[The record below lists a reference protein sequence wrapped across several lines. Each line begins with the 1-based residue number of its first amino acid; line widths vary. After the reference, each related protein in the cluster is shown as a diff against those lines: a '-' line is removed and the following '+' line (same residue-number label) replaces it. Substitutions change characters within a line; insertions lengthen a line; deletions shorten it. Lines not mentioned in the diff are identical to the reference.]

1 MDLHVRPF
9 TLTLSEPFVIS
20 RSADEEAEV
29 VQVAIAHDGVV
40 GYGEAAPDP
49 HYGESV
55 PGAIEFCERAAADLG
70 DDPFAI
76 EAILG
81 RVAARGDQMAARCA
95 IDSALLRPGR
105 QALRAAA
112 VADPRARPRHDPAD
126 VVHDQHRHGGGDG
139 RPRPPGRRLPR
150 AEDQGGRPRRP
161 GARAGR
167 PRRGAGRADPR
178 RRQRGLDGRV
188 HARHLPGAGRAQRR
202 ADRAAAAGRRRRGVR
217 GAAPDAAADPD
228 RARRELPH
236 AARRRGGVGARR
248 RRQHQAD
255 QVGRHPRGAAD
266 DPRRPGARPAD
277 HARAA

>member
-76 EAILG
+76 EAVLG
-81 RVAARGDQMAARCA
+81 RVASRGDQMAAAARSTRRCTTWSA
-95 IDSALLRPGR
+95 SSAASRCGGSSGSTGTIPPTSYTISIDTVEGTADRAR
-105 QALRAAA
+105 RAAGYHA
-112 VADPRARPRHDPAD
+112 LKIKVGGPDDLERVR
-126 VVHDQHRHGGGDG
+126 VV
-139 RPRPPGRRLPR
+139 
-150 AEDQGGRPRRP
+150 
-161 GARAGR
+161 
-167 PRRGAGRADPR
+167 RGEAPDA
-178 RRQRGLDGRV
+178 LIRV
-188 HARHLPGAGRAQRR
+188 DANEAWTVEFDARHLPGAGRAQRR
-202 ADRAAAAGRRRRGVR
+202 ADRAAAAAVRRRRR
-217 GAAPDAAADPD
+217 TRSCTRMQPADPD

-236 AARRRGGVGARR
+236 AARRRGGVA
-248 RRQHQAD
+248 
-255 QVGRHPRGAAD
+255 GAAT
-266 DPRRPGARPAD
+266 ASTSS
-277 HARAA
+277 

>member
-76 EAILG
+76 EAVLG
-81 RVAARGDQMAARCA
+81 RVASRGDQMAARCA
-95 IDSALLRPGR
+95 IDSAL
-105 QALRAAA
+105 
-112 VADPRARPRHDPAD
+112 HDLVGKLCGQPLW
-126 VVHDQHRHGGGDG
+126 RI
-139 RPRPPGRRLPR
+139 L
-150 AEDQGGRPRRP
+150 
-161 GARAGR
+161 
-167 PRRGAGRADPR
+167 
-178 RRQRGLDGRV
+178 GLDHGTIPPTSYTISIDTV
-188 HARHLPGAGRAQRR
+188 EGT
-202 ADRAAAAGRRRRGVR
+202 ADRARRAAGYHALKIKVGGPDDLERVRVVR
-217 GAAPDAAADPD
+217 GEAPDALIRVDANEAWTIEFTRDICPELVALNVELIEQPLPSSAVDAYEELHADAPADPD

-266 DPRRPGARPAD
+266 DPRRPRRWACGSCSGA
-277 HARAA
+277 